1 MRLGIFTSLLRGSRA
16 PAPQVPSQL
25 QLAFRKASE
34 YSTVLTAYGATVL
47 ESNATSPGEG
57 LPNNYKL
64 VSERDYDSWYVFIV
78 VFIILIIFDNLW
90 LHRSEEPITFPT
102 AVLYSLF
109 WVGCAALFCVYVYFA
124 RSPEDAYQWWVG
136 YLLEWM
142 LSVDN
147 LFVFQSIFKVMGTPD
162 DQKHKPLFWG
172 IIGAVF
178 FRMAFFVVEELLLQS
193 FAWMH
198 FVLGVFLVYTGIKV
212 LQADDEDAPLSGDH
226 PLVQGCVRYFPFVD
240 MYAPTARFFAVLPV
254 DRRTKQV
261 VIPDDWTNPSAG
273 LEMDPSEVRHSPEA
287 GTVAVEPPAGP
298 GEKEVVHRLY
308 ATRLFLVVI
317 VLEAT
322 DILFA
327 VDSVSAIVAQIP
339 DLFLAYTA
347 CVFAMLGLRATFF
360 VVDELVRLF
369 FLLSY
374 AVAGVLVFLG
384 LKLMLRTWIH
394 VPSSIVCTV
403 LVGVVSLSIIASVSY
418 RALYPEKFPEDN
430 AATTE
435 AEGLLDAAK

>member
-1 MRLGIFTSLLRGSRA
+1 MRFGVLTGLLLRGGRV
-16 PAPQVPSQL
+16 PAPQAPSQL
-25 QLAFRKASE
+25 QLAFHKASE
-34 YSTVLTAYGATVL
+34 YSTVFTAYGAAFL
-47 ESNATSPGEG
+47 ESNATDPGEG
-57 LPNNYKL
+57 LPENYKL

-78 VFIILIIFDNLW
+78 VFIVLIVFDNLW
-90 LHRSEEPITFPT
+90 LHRSEEPITFGT

-178 FRMAFFVVEELLLQS
+178 FRMAFFVVEELLLHS
-193 FAWMH
+193 FAWTH
-198 FVLGVFLVYTGIKV
+198 FVLGIFLVYTGIKV
-212 LQADDEDAPLSGDH
+212 LQTDDEDAPIVTDH
-226 PLVQGCVRYFPFVD
+226 PVVQGCIRCFPFVD
-240 MYAPTARFFAVLPV
+240 MYAPTAKFFAVLPV
-254 DRRTKQV
+254 DRRTKEV
-261 VIPDDWTNPSAG
+261 IIPDSWNVPSRQ
-273 LEMDPSEVRHSPEA
+273 PSEDAPEA
-287 GTVAVEPPAGP
+287 GAAVEPPAES
-298 GEKEVVHRLY
+298 GEREVVHRLY

-394 VPSSIVCTV
+394 IPSSAVCV
-403 LVGVVSLSIIASVSY
+403 VIVGVVSLSVIASVVY
-418 RALYPEKFPEDN
+418 RTIYPEDDAVATEEDRLP
-430 AATTE
+430 A
-435 AEGLLDAAK
+435 AAK

>member
-1 MRLGIFTSLLRGSRA
+1 MRFGALTGLLLRGSRA
-16 PAPQVPSQL
+16 RTPQVSSQL
-25 QLAFRKASE
+25 QLALHKASE
-34 YSTVLTAYGATVL
+34 YTTVLTAYGVTFI
-47 ESNATSPGEG
+47 ESNVTDPGEG

-64 VSERDYDSWYVFIV
+64 IREADYDSWYVFIV
-78 VFIILIIFDNLW
+78 VFIVLITLDNFW
-90 LHRSEEPITFPT
+90 LHRSEEPITFGA

-109 WVGCAALFCVYVYFA
+109 WVGCAAMFCVYVYFA

-172 IIGAVF
+172 IIGAVV
-178 FRMAFFVVEELLLQS
+178 FRMAFFVVEELLVHS
-193 FAWMH
+193 FAWTH
-198 FVLGVFLVYTGIKV
+198 FVLGLFLIYTGVKV
-212 LQADDEDAPLSGDH
+212 LQTDDEDAPVVGDH
-226 PLVQGCVRYFPFVD
+226 PLVQGCVRLFPFVD
-240 MYAPTARFFAVLPV
+240 MYAPTAKFFAVLPV
-254 DRRTKQV
+254 DRKTKE
-261 VIPDDWTNPSAG
+261 VIVPDGWTVPNAR
-273 LEMDPSEVRHSPEA
+273 LETDPSEARRAPEA
-287 GTVAVEPPAGP
+287 PTLAVEPLAEP
-298 GEKEVVHRLY
+298 GEREVVHRLY
-308 ATRLFLVVI
+308 ATRLFLVVL

-322 DILFA
+322 DIFFA

-374 AVAGVLVFLG
+374 AVSGILIFLG
-384 LKLMLRTWIH
+384 VKLMLRTWVHI
-394 VPSSIVCTV
+394 PSSIVCTV
-403 LVGVVSLSIIASVSY
+403 IVGVVSLSIVASVAY
-418 RALYPEKFPEDN
+418 RKLYPEDN
-430 AATTE
+430 VAATE
-435 AEGLLDAAK
+435 EDKLPGAAK